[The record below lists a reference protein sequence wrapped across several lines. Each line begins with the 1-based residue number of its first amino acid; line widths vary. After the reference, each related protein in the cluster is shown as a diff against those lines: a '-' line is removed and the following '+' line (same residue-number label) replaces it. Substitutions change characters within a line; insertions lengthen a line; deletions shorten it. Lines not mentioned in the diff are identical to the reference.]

1 MARWIAALA
10 CAVSM
15 LAPAGA
21 LHAKE
26 SPTEF
31 GKQLVQVHELP
42 AEALARF
49 ARHDAELKAKGQKP
63 SFMDGGSVDWAASP
77 LALPASGNPYRIVVR
92 VAGSVPVD
100 GDSASVWMAGWS
112 EDGAVRGAAVT
123 GTSSTDHAAGD
134 RVTLTGA
141 SGPLSFKE
149 DRNLQ
154 PVVMFLGSNNQRIDS
169 VSLEVWSG
177 IGKASFTE
185 RLWAWLPLL
194 MGLVFLGVFFWF
206 RRR

>member
-1 MARWIAALA
+1 MTRWIAALV
-10 CAVSM
+10 CAAGL
-15 LAPAGA
+15 LAPAGV

-26 SPTEF
+26 SSTVF
-31 GKQLVQVHELP
+31 GKQLVQVLELP

-49 ARHDAELKAKGQKP
+49 ARHDAELKAKGKKP
-63 SFMDGGSVDWAASP
+63 SFMESGSVDWAGPP
-77 LALPASGNPYRIVVR
+77 LALPTSGNPYRLVVR
-92 VAGSVPVD
+92 VAGSVPAG

-123 GTSSTDHAAGD
+123 GTSSAGHTAGD

-154 PVVMFLGSNNQRIDS
+154 PVLMFLGSNNQQIDS
-169 VSLEVWSG
+169 VRLEVWSG

-194 MGLVFLGVFFWF
+194 TGLVFLGVFFWF
-206 RRR
+206 RRN

>member
-1 MARWIAALA
+1 MTFGKVGNDAYASHPGQPGIAKLDT
-10 CAVSM
+10 
-15 LAPAGA
+15 
-21 LHAKE
+21 
-26 SPTEF
+26 TEF
-31 GKQLVQVHELP
+31 GEMIKAFFDKGAAHVQFTILDRETLI
-42 AEALARF
+42 
-49 ARHDAELKAKGQKP
+49 DAKK
-63 SFMDGGSVDWAASP
+63 
-77 LALPASGNPYRIVVR
+77 NPENYRNLVVR
-92 VAGSVPVD
+92 VAGSVPAG

-123 GTSSTDHAAGD
+123 GTSSAGHTAGD

-154 PVVMFLGSNNQRIDS
+154 PVLMFLGSNNQQIDS
-169 VSLEVWSG
+169 VRLEVWSG

-194 MGLVFLGVFFWF
+194 TGLVFLGVFFWF
-206 RRR
+206 RRN